1 MSERKLRAV
10 DGVPDFWD
18 RVRAADDR
26 CLVLDYDGTLA
37 PFTENRVE
45 ARPLDGVVDA
55 LTEIR
60 DAGETFLAVMTG
72 RPISELLELL
82 GDLGIPVSAS
92 QGTEFRWP
100 DGTTQR
106 HEPSEAVD
114 RRLDRAQSEAEA
126 IAPANRVER
135 KLASVALHTRGM
147 PEERAG
153 RLQEAA
159 CAVWSLDADDC
170 DLECRR
176 FSGGVELRLKG
187 IDKGTA
193 LRALLDGHREDAL
206 RVYVGDDE
214 TDEDAFEVL
223 LDGGIGIKVG
233 PRGVPTKAHGRLE
246 SPEAV
251 RAFLAV
257 WIEVTTR

>member
-18 RVRAADDR
+18 RVRAADNR

-106 HEPSEAVD
+106 HEPSEAVE

-233 PRGVPTKAHGRLE
+233 RRGVPTKAHGRLE